1 MESLPSWV
9 TRLLHIRLVSGPLP
23 TTIWVIVGVGVAILL
38 LWQVFRSDRSKLARQ
53 VPIMLVCGGFG
64 LLVMWLLS
72 EKFMVFG
79 VSLGWPVIMAAAACC
94 ALLGLLVT
102 TIVHARRARR
112 LMAAVLIPF
121 VLVSTALRIDSIYG
135 EYQTIGS
142 LIGYS
147 SYHPLS
153 TSHMQKG
160 TLTVDECCE
169 RCSMANCRPPPRTAR
184 SIRWTYPTQ
193 PPDSARVPRPST
205 CRQPP

>member
-1 MESLPSWV
+1 M
-9 TRLLHIRLVSGPLP
+9 
-23 TTIWVIVGVGVAILL
+23 
-38 LWQVFRSDRSKLARQ
+38 
-53 VPIMLVCGGFG
+53 
-64 LLVMWLLS
+64 
-72 EKFMVFG
+72 
-79 VSLGWPVIMAAAACC
+79 
-94 ALLGLLVT
+94 T
-102 TIVHARRARR
+102 TIVHARRDTAPD
-112 LMAAVLIPF
+112 AAVLNPF
-121 VLVSTALRIDSIYG
+121 VLVSTALVSLDYG

-160 TLTVDECCE
+160 TLTVDEWLRE
-169 RCSMANCRPPPRTAR
+169 VLDGKLPPAPRTAR